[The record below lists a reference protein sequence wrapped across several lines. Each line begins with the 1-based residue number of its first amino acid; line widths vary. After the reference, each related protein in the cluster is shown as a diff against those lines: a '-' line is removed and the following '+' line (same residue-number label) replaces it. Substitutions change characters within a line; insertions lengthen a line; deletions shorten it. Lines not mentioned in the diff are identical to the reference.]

1 MITMYRNSYQITEDI
16 LSSVQDMG
24 KEGAKITTIMRQSN
38 LPHGRM
44 SKFIDKLIGGELIN
58 KIETKGKY
66 TFIITP
72 KGRVFLEKYRKLSH
86 LTESFG
92 LEM

>member
-1 MITMYRNSYQITEDI
+1 MYRNSFQITEDI
-16 LSSVQDMG
+16 LASVQDKG
-24 KEGAKITTIMRQSN
+24 VEGAKITTIMRQSN

-44 SKFIDKLIGGELIN
+44 TKFIEKLTGGGLIN
-58 KIETKGKY
+58 KIETKGKH

-72 KGRVFLEKYRKLSH
+72 KGRVYLEKYRRISH

-92 LEM
+92 LEL